1 MFLFILLNL
10 CMAFV
15 LKDGSTLAVV
25 FSSTYAF
32 TLGACL
38 LLFNLLDSC
47 LKYKVLAY
55 KFRYDL
61 FAVGALLVWFSYWP
75 AFFRQGSPVF
85 DLYPLYFS
93 LITALFSLSFIRKR
107 EHIDKD
113 ALLWLQW
120 LSDSGRFNP
129 VIVMLLVIV
138 SLAVPQQFMLF
149 PIAMSL
155 LIMRF
160 ALACCLN
167 NE

>member
-10 CMAFV
+10 CIAFI
-15 LKDGSTLAVV
+15 LKDSPVLGVI
-25 FSSTYAF
+25 FSSIYAF
-32 TLGACL
+32 NIGVL
-38 LLFNLLDSC
+38 LLLINLLDSY
-47 LKYKVLAY
+47 LKYKVIAY

-61 FAVGALLVWFSYWP
+61 FAVGALLLWFYYWP
-75 AFFRQGSPVF
+75 DFFRQGSPIF
-85 DLYPLYFS
+85 DFYPLYFA
-93 LITALFSLSFIRKR
+93 LITALFSLVFVRKP

-155 LIMRF
+155 LVMRF